1 MDACLY
7 QYGRG
12 SMKKWIALL
21 GLWLG
26 YCCAF
31 AGVSITDDKG
41 RKITIAQV
49 PKRVISLLPSLTESV
64 CALGRCNDL
73 VGVDRYS
80 NYPETVRKL
89 PQLGGGL
96 DPQIEAIFALKPDLV
111 LAASSSPGTER
122 LAALGLTVLQLEPKD
137 QSDAVRVI
145 RTLAQALYV
154 ADAEPVIRQMDQE
167 FAQAQALMP
176 QGARGKKVYFEVGS
190 APYAAGAASFI
201 GQTLNQL
208 GLVNIVGA
216 ELGPFPKI
224 NPELVVRAQP
234 DVVVVA
240 DSSFG
245 AMAQRPGWGM
255 VRALQDHKVCVF
267 SKEDG
272 DLLVRAGPRMGQGA
286 LLLARCIARL
296 YPKGPTP

>member
-1 MDACLY
+1 
-7 QYGRG
+7 
-12 SMKKWIALL
+12 MKKWLL
-21 GLWLG
+21 LLALWLG
-26 YCCAF
+26 YYGAW
-31 AGVSITDDKG
+31 AAVSITDDKG
-41 RKITIAQV
+41 RQVSIAQA
-49 PKRVISLLPSLTESV
+49 PKRIVSLLPSLTETV
-64 CALGRCNDL
+64 CALGRCQDL

-80 NYPETVRKL
+80 NYPQAVRKL

-137 QSDAVRVI
+137 QADAVRVI

-154 ADAEPVIRQMDQE
+154 ADPEPVIRQIDLE

-176 QGARGKKVYFEVGS
+176 LGARGKKVYFEVGS
-190 APYAAGAASFI
+190 APYAAGASSFI
-201 GQTLNQL
+201 GQTLSHL
-208 GLVNIVGA
+208 GLVNIVGP

-240 DSSFG
+240 DSSFSVL
-245 AMAQRPGWGM
+245 AQRPGWGM
-255 VRALQDHKVCVF
+255 VRALKEHKVCTF
-267 SKEDG
+267 SPADG
-272 DLLVRAGPRMGQGA
+272 DLLVRPGPRMGQGA
-286 LLLARCIARL
+286 LLLARCLARL
-296 YPKGPTP
+296 YPKGQTP

>member
-1 MDACLY
+1 MN
-7 QYGRG
+7 
-12 SMKKWIALL
+12 KWLLLL
-21 GLWLG
+21 GLWLAC
-26 YCCAF
+26 CCAW

-41 RKITIAQV
+41 RKVTIAQG
-49 PKRVISLLPSLTESV
+49 PKRIVSLLPSLTETV
-64 CALGRCNDL
+64 CALGRCKDL

-80 NYPETVRKL
+80 NYPEAVRKL

-111 LAASSSPGTER
+111 LAASSSPGAER

-137 QSDAVRVI
+137 QADAVRVI

-154 ADAEPVIRQMDQE
+154 PYPEAVIRQIDQE

-176 QGARGKKVYFEVGS
+176 QGALGKKVYFEVGS
-190 APYAAGAASFI
+190 APYAAGASSFI
-201 GQTLNQL
+201 GQTLSHL
-208 GLVNIVGA
+208 GLVNIVGPA
-216 ELGPFPKI
+216 LGPFPKI

-240 DSSFG
+240 DSSFS
-245 AMAQRPGWGM
+245 AMVQRPGWGM
-255 VRALQDHKVCVF
+255 VRALQEHKVCTF
-267 SKEDG
+267 SQEDG

-286 LLLARCIARL
+286 LLLARCLERL
-296 YPKGPTP
+296 YPKGQTQ

>member
-1 MDACLY
+1 
-7 QYGRG
+7 
-12 SMKKWIALL
+12 MKKWLFLL
-21 GLWLG
+21 ALWLG
-26 YCCAF
+26 YCGAW
-31 AGVSITDDKG
+31 AAVSITDDKG
-41 RKITIAQV
+41 RKVSIARA
-49 PKRVISLLPSLTESV
+49 PKRIISLLPSLTETV
-64 CALGRCNDL
+64 CALGRCQDL

-80 NYPETVRKL
+80 NFPQGVRKL

-137 QSDAVRVI
+137 QADAVRVI

-154 ADAEPVIRQMDQE
+154 ADPEPVIRQMDLE

-176 QGARGKKVYFEVGS
+176 PGARGKKMYFEVGTG
-190 APYAAGAASFI
+190 PYAAGAASFI
-201 GQTLNQL
+201 GQTISQL
-208 GLVNIVGA
+208 GLVNIVGP

-240 DSSFG
+240 DSSFS
-245 AMAQRPGWGM
+245 ALAQRPGWGM
-255 VRALQDHKVCVF
+255 VRALKDHKVCTF
-267 SKEDG
+267 SQADG

-286 LLLARCIARL
+286 LLLARCLQRL
-296 YPKGPTP
+296 YSTGQAP

>member
-1 MDACLY
+1 MN
-7 QYGRG
+7 
-12 SMKKWIALL
+12 KWLLLL
-21 GLWLG
+21 GLWLAC
-26 YCCAF
+26 CCAW

-41 RKITIAQV
+41 RKVTIAQA
-49 PKRVISLLPSLTESV
+49 PKRIVSLLPSLTETV
-64 CALGRCNDL
+64 CALGRCKDL

-80 NYPETVRKL
+80 NYPEAVRKL

-111 LAASSSPGTER
+111 LAASSSPGAER

-137 QSDAVRVI
+137 QADAVRVI

-154 ADAEPVIRQMDQE
+154 PYPEAVIRQIDQE

-176 QGARGKKVYFEVGS
+176 QGALGKKVYFEVGS
-190 APYAAGAASFI
+190 APYAAGASSFI
-201 GQTLNQL
+201 GQTLSHL
-208 GLVNIVGA
+208 GLVNIVGPA
-216 ELGPFPKI
+216 LGPFPKI

-240 DSSFG
+240 DSSFS
-245 AMAQRPGWGM
+245 AMVQRPGWGM
-255 VRALQDHKVCVF
+255 VRALQEHKVCTF
-267 SKEDG
+267 SQEDG

-286 LLLARCIARL
+286 LLLARCLERL
-296 YPKGPTP
+296 YPKGQTQ

>member
-1 MDACLY
+1 
-7 QYGRG
+7 
-12 SMKKWIALL
+12 MKKWLFLL
-21 GLWLG
+21 ALWLG
-26 YCCAF
+26 YCGAW
-31 AGVSITDDKG
+31 AAVSITDDKG
-41 RKITIAQV
+41 RKVSIAQA
-49 PKRVISLLPSLTESV
+49 PKRIISLLPSLTETV
-64 CALGRCNDL
+64 CALGRCQDL

-80 NYPETVRKL
+80 NFPQGVRKL

-137 QSDAVRVI
+137 QADAVRVI

-154 ADAEPVIRQMDQE
+154 ADPEPVIRQMDLE

-176 QGARGKKVYFEVGS
+176 PGARGKKMYFEVGTG
-190 APYAAGAASFI
+190 PYAAGAASFI
-201 GQTLNQL
+201 GQTISQL
-208 GLVNIVGA
+208 GLVNIVGP

-240 DSSFG
+240 DSSFS
-245 AMAQRPGWGM
+245 ALAQRPGWGM
-255 VRALQDHKVCVF
+255 VRALKDHKVCTF
-267 SKEDG
+267 SQADG

-286 LLLARCIARL
+286 LLLARCLQRL
-296 YPKGPTP
+296 YSTGQAP

>member
-1 MDACLY
+1 
-7 QYGRG
+7 
-12 SMKKWIALL
+12 MKKWLFLL
-21 GLWLG
+21 ALWLG
-26 YCCAF
+26 YCGAW
-31 AGVSITDDKG
+31 AAVSITDDKG
-41 RKITIAQV
+41 RKVSIAQA
-49 PKRVISLLPSLTESV
+49 PKRIISLLPSLTETV
-64 CALGRCNDL
+64 CALGRCQDL

-80 NYPETVRKL
+80 NFPQGVRKL

-137 QSDAVRVI
+137 QADAVRVI

-154 ADAEPVIRQMDQE
+154 ADPEPVIRQMDLE

-176 QGARGKKVYFEVGS
+176 PGARGKKMYFEVGTG
-190 APYAAGAASFI
+190 PYAAGAASFI
-201 GQTLNQL
+201 GQTISQL
-208 GLVNIVGA
+208 GLVNIVGP

-240 DSSFG
+240 DSSFS
-245 AMAQRPGWGM
+245 ALAQRPGWGM
-255 VRALQDHKVCVF
+255 VRALKDHKVCTF
-267 SKEDG
+267 SQADG

-286 LLLARCIARL
+286 LLLARCLQRL
-296 YPKGPTP
+296 YSTGQTP

>member
-1 MDACLY
+1 
-7 QYGRG
+7 
-12 SMKKWIALL
+12 MKKWLFLLAL
-21 GLWLG
+21 WQG
-26 YCCAF
+26 YCGAW
-31 AGVSITDDKG
+31 AAVSITDDKG
-41 RKITIAQV
+41 RKVSIAQA
-49 PKRVISLLPSLTESV
+49 PKRIISLLPSLTETV
-64 CALGRCNDL
+64 CALGRCQDL

-80 NYPETVRKL
+80 NFPQGVRKL

-137 QSDAVRVI
+137 QTDAVRVI

-154 ADAEPVIRQMDQE
+154 ADPEPVIRQMDLE

-176 QGARGKKVYFEVGS
+176 PGAHGKKMYFEVGTG
-190 APYAAGAASFI
+190 PYAAGAASFI
-201 GQTLNQL
+201 GQTISQL
-208 GLVNIVGA
+208 GLVNIVGP

-224 NPELVVRAQP
+224 NPALVVRAQP

-240 DSSFG
+240 DSSFS
-245 AMAQRPGWGM
+245 ALAQRPGWGM
-255 VRALQDHKVCVF
+255 VRALKDHKVCTF
-267 SKEDG
+267 SQADG

-286 LLLARCIARL
+286 LLLARCLQRL
-296 YPKGPTP
+296 YSTGQTP

>member
-1 MDACLY
+1 
-7 QYGRG
+7 
-12 SMKKWIALL
+12 MKKWLL
-21 GLWLG
+21 LLALWLG
-26 YCCAF
+26 YCGVWA
-31 AGVSITDDKG
+31 AVSITDDKG
-41 RKITIAQV
+41 RQVSIAQA
-49 PKRVISLLPSLTESV
+49 PKRIVSLLPSLTETV
-64 CALGRCNDL
+64 CALGRCQDL

-80 NYPETVRKL
+80 NFPQAVRKL

-137 QSDAVRVI
+137 QADAVRVI

-154 ADAEPVIRQMDQE
+154 ADPEPVIRQIDLE

-176 QGARGKKVYFEVGS
+176 LGARGKKVYFEVGS
-190 APYAAGAASFI
+190 APYAAGASSFI
-201 GQTLNQL
+201 GQTLSHL
-208 GLVNIVGA
+208 GLVNIVGP

-240 DSSFG
+240 DSSFS
-245 AMAQRPGWGM
+245 ALAQRPGWGM
-255 VRALQDHKVCVF
+255 VRALKEHKVCTF
-267 SKEDG
+267 SPAEG
-272 DLLVRAGPRMGQGA
+272 DLLVRPGPRMGQGA
-286 LLLARCIARL
+286 LLLARCLARL
-296 YPKGPTP
+296 YPKGQTP

>member
-1 MDACLY
+1 
-7 QYGRG
+7 
-12 SMKKWIALL
+12 MKKWLFLL
-21 GLWLG
+21 GLWCG
-26 YCCAF
+26 YCCAW
-31 AGVSITDDKG
+31 AAVNLTDDKG
-41 RKITIAQV
+41 RQVSIAQA
-49 PKRVISLLPSLTESV
+49 PKRIVSLLPSLTETV
-64 CALGRCNDL
+64 CALGRCQDL

-80 NYPETVRKL
+80 NFPQAVRKL

-137 QSDAVRVI
+137 QADAVRVI

-154 ADAEPVIRQMDQE
+154 ADPEPVIRQIDLE

-176 QGARGKKVYFEVGS
+176 AGARGKKMYFEVGTG
-190 APYAAGAASFI
+190 PYAAGASSFI
-201 GQTLNQL
+201 GQTISQL
-208 GLVNIVGA
+208 GLVNIVGP

-224 NPELVVRAQP
+224 NPEWVVRAQP

-240 DSSFG
+240 DSSFS
-245 AMAQRPGWGM
+245 ALAQRPGWGM
-255 VRALQDHKVCVF
+255 VRALKDHKVCTF
-267 SKEDG
+267 SQADG

-286 LLLARCIARL
+286 LLLARCLQRL
-296 YPKGPTP
+296 YSTGQTP

>member
-1 MDACLY
+1 
-7 QYGRG
+7 
-12 SMKKWIALL
+12 MKKWLFLL
-21 GLWLG
+21 ALWLG
-26 YCCAF
+26 YCGAW
-31 AGVSITDDKG
+31 AAVSITDDKG
-41 RKITIAQV
+41 RKVSIAQA
-49 PKRVISLLPSLTESV
+49 PKRIISLLPSLTETV
-64 CALGRCNDL
+64 CALGRCQDL

-80 NYPETVRKL
+80 NFPQGVRKL

-137 QSDAVRVI
+137 QADAVRVI

-154 ADAEPVIRQMDQE
+154 ADPEPVIRQMDLE

-176 QGARGKKVYFEVGS
+176 PGARGKKMYFEVGTG
-190 APYAAGAASFI
+190 PYAAGAASFI
-201 GQTLNQL
+201 GQTISQL
-208 GLVNIVGA
+208 GLVNIVGP

-224 NPELVVRAQP
+224 NPELVVLAQP

-240 DSSFG
+240 DSSFS
-245 AMAQRPGWGM
+245 ALAQRPGWGM
-255 VRALQDHKVCVF
+255 VRALKDHKVCTF
-267 SKEDG
+267 SQADG

-286 LLLARCIARL
+286 LLLARCLQRL
-296 YPKGPTP
+296 YSTGQAP

>member
-1 MDACLY
+1 
-7 QYGRG
+7 
-12 SMKKWIALL
+12 MKKWLL
-21 GLWLG
+21 LLALWLG
-26 YCCAF
+26 YYGAW
-31 AGVSITDDKG
+31 AAVSITDDKG
-41 RKITIAQV
+41 RQVSIAQA
-49 PKRVISLLPSLTESV
+49 PKRIVSLLPSLTETV
-64 CALGRCNDL
+64 CALGRCQDL

-80 NYPETVRKL
+80 NYPQAVRKL

-137 QSDAVRVI
+137 QADAVRVI

-154 ADAEPVIRQMDQE
+154 ADPEPVIRQIDLE

-176 QGARGKKVYFEVGS
+176 PGARGKKVYFEVGS
-190 APYAAGAASFI
+190 APYAAGASSFI
-201 GQTLNQL
+201 GQTLSHL
-208 GLVNIVGA
+208 GLVNIVGP

-240 DSSFG
+240 DSSFSVL
-245 AMAQRPGWGM
+245 AQRPGWGM
-255 VRALQDHKVCVF
+255 VRALKEHKVCTF
-267 SKEDG
+267 SPADG
-272 DLLVRAGPRMGQGA
+272 DLLVRPGPRMGQGA
-286 LLLARCIARL
+286 LLLARCLARL
-296 YPKGPTP
+296 YPKGQTP

>member
-1 MDACLY
+1 
-7 QYGRG
+7 
-12 SMKKWIALL
+12 MKKWLFLLAL
-21 GLWLG
+21 WCG
-26 YCCAF
+26 YCGAWA
-31 AGVSITDDKG
+31 AGSITDDKG
-41 RKITIAQV
+41 RQVSIAQA
-49 PKRVISLLPSLTESV
+49 PKRIVSLLPSLTETV
-64 CALGRCNDL
+64 CALGRCQDL

-80 NYPETVRKL
+80 NFPQAVRKL

-137 QSDAVRVI
+137 QADAVRVI

-154 ADAEPVIRQMDQE
+154 ADPEPVIRQIDLE

-176 QGARGKKVYFEVGS
+176 LGARGKKVYFEVGS
-190 APYAAGAASFI
+190 APYAAGASSFI
-201 GQTLNQL
+201 GQTLSHL
-208 GLVNIVGA
+208 GLVNIVGP

-240 DSSFG
+240 DSSFSVL
-245 AMAQRPGWGM
+245 AQRPGWGM
-255 VRALQDHKVCVF
+255 VRALKEHKVCTF
-267 SKEDG
+267 SPADG
-272 DLLVRAGPRMGQGA
+272 DLLVRPGPRMGQGA
-286 LLLARCIARL
+286 LLLARCLARL
-296 YPKGPTP
+296 YPKGQTP

>member
-1 MDACLY
+1 
-7 QYGRG
+7 
-12 SMKKWIALL
+12 
-21 GLWLG
+21 
-26 YCCAF
+26 
-31 AGVSITDDKG
+31 VSITDDKG
-41 RKITIAQV
+41 RKVTIAQA
-49 PKRVISLLPSLTESV
+49 PKRIVSLLPSLTETV
-64 CALGRCNDL
+64 CALGRCKDL

-80 NYPETVRKL
+80 NYPEAVRKL

-111 LAASSSPGTER
+111 LAASSSPGAER

-137 QSDAVRVI
+137 QADAVRVI

-154 ADAEPVIRQMDQE
+154 PDPEAVIRQIDQE

-176 QGARGKKVYFEVGS
+176 QGALGKKVYFEVGS
-190 APYAAGAASFI
+190 APYAAGASSFI
-201 GQTLNQL
+201 GQTLSHL
-208 GLVNIVGA
+208 GLLNIVGP

-240 DSSFG
+240 DSSFS
-245 AMAQRPGWGM
+245 AMLQRPGWGM
-255 VRALQDHKVCVF
+255 VRALQEHKVCTF
-267 SKEDG
+267 SQEDG

-286 LLLARCIARL
+286 LLLARCLARL
-296 YPKGPTP
+296 YPKGQTP